1 MAGFNLP
8 SFMSKVER
16 VLISFAFCASFSVNS
31 FTCLWLAFFFFLIH
45 LLLMNKDFD
54 ICYNIFWSYL
64 FLTLFIDVFLLSCI
78 EVL

>member
-1 MAGFNLP
+1 MLLFL
-8 SFMSKVER
+8 
-16 VLISFAFCASFSVNS
+16 LIPLNVFG
-31 FTCLWLAFFFFLIH
+31 LLFFFFLIH

>member
-31 FTCLWLAFFFFLIH
+31 FTCLWLAFFFF
-45 LLLMNKDFD
+45 
-54 ICYNIFWSYL
+54 
-64 FLTLFIDVFLLSCI
+64 FLNSSFAY
-78 EVL
+78 E